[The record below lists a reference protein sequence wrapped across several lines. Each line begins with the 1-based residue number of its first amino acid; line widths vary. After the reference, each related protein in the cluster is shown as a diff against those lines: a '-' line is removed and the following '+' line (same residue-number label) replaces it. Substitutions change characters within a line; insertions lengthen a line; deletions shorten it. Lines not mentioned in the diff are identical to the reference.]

1 MLMKEEISELWK
13 NFRYSYTK
21 SPECVLSNRELFDLF
36 KAEIKRVVSSIELSE
51 PF

>member
-1 MLMKEEISELWK
+1 MTMKEEISELWK

-21 SPECVLSNRELFDLF
+21 KQECVLTNRELFDLF
-36 KAEIKRVVSSIELSE
+36 KAEVKRVISSIELLE